1 MATLVSNASDIL
13 EDIKSANQLFEKKF
27 ASGDASGMASLYTQN
42 GMLLPPGAPVQQGR
56 EAIAGFWKMAMDMG
70 IKTAKLSTKQVDE
83 LGETAVEVGEY
94 ELAGQD
100 GKSIDRGKYIVVWKK
115 EKGNWRLDKDI
126 WNTSQSNQ

>member
-1 MATLVSNASDIL
+1 MSTLVSNASDIL
-13 EDIKSANQLFEKKF
+13 EDIKRANQHFEKKF
-27 ASGDASGMASLYTQN
+27 ASGDAVGIASLYTQD

-56 EAIAGFWKMAMDMG
+56 DAISGFWKMVMELG
-70 IKTAKLSTKQVDE
+70 IKTARLSTKNVDE

-94 ELAGQD
+94 ELGGQD
-100 GKSIDRGKYIVVWKK
+100 GKMIDRGKYIVVWKK